1 MQIQRIGFTPV
12 KGGRHTEHR
21 HVDLTADGPVGD
33 RVFCLVDRERARVLR
48 TVENHSLLRAEATYS
63 SGVLS
68 VHLPDQSVEGR
79 PEPTGQRLKADYWG
93 RTAQVEI
100 VDGPWATAYS
110 AHLDRDVVLARSVSP
125 GEVVYGA
132 PVTLVSTA
140 SMAELD
146 RRIGR
151 ETSSARFRST
161 LLVDTADSELHV
173 EDAWVGRDLIVGEA
187 RLTVRGIVPRCA
199 VVDLDPAT
207 GRRDGDVLATLAGYR
222 RGDGEINFGVD
233 AVVST
238 PGRIRHGDG
247 VSLAGRG

>member
-12 KGGRHTEHR
+12 KGGRHAEHR
-21 HVDLTADGPVGD
+21 QVELTADGPVGD
-33 RVFCLVDRERARVLR
+33 RVFCLVDPERARVLR
-48 TVENHSLLRAEATYS
+48 TVENHSLLLAATSYT

-68 VHLPDQSVEGR
+68 VHLPDQTVEGT
-79 PEPTGQRLKADYWG
+79 PEPTGERLKVDYWG
-93 RTAQVEI
+93 RTAQLEV
-100 VDGPWATAYS
+100 VDGPWAAAYS
-110 AHLDRDVVLARSVSP
+110 AHLGRDVVLARSVSP
-125 GEVVYGA
+125 GEIVYGA

-151 ETSSARFRST
+151 DTGSARFRST
-161 LLVDTADSELHV
+161 LLVDTPDSEPHV
-173 EDAWVGRDLIVGEA
+173 EDSWVGRDLIVGEA

-207 GRRDGDVLATLAGYR
+207 GQRDADVLATLAGYR
-222 RGDGEINFGVD
+222 RGDGEIHFGVD

-247 VSLAGRG
+247 VSLAERG